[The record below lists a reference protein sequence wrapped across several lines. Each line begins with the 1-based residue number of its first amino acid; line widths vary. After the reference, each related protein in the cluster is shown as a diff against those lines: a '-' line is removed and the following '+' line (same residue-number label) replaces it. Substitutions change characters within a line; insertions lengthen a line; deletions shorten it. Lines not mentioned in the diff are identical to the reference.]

1 MPKRFEP
8 NRRLLHLLV
17 GSNLYGSPDACIR
30 ELIQNAWDAIQWR
43 HAYSDG
49 AGGRIDV
56 RFSAIEGWFEV
67 LDDGYGMDQRTIEDS
82 FLEVGHDKLELLD
95 GATRDNQTGY
105 FGIGVL
111 SVFLIADSFEVTTRR
126 AGTSGSGIHFRVN
139 DLDTP
144 VEFRPV
150 DNAPPGTRI
159 RIYPRNDGI
168 FSVASVPQ
176 TVSNYVRHV
185 DNVFLT
191 SVDDDREDQL
201 SQTWTLTDI
210 ADVRHLDDF
219 PGVRNGRF
227 GFTGAL
233 RTHSGTLASDLTLCN
248 AGFLTE
254 SNVHDLIPTP
264 ALGMSGELD
273 LEPHA
278 LTMGMSRER
287 IQRDT
292 HWTELGNRLQ
302 DRFISAA
309 RDELNNGA
317 LRPGE
322 FLDSQSTK
330 RNLLL
335 WYHFLPAESPFSE
348 LYDLIDTRIFTTVPF
363 SRLERGQSTLEDI
376 VGNAPPEQKLFFR
389 QKFQP
394 QEHTQTIDDEGL
406 PVRVTQEI
414 RDSVRVGALR
424 AKGFDVLEMD
434 RLQVNT
440 RRNGAV
446 RTQQIDEYPLVLKCL
461 RERGVQLVDIAN
473 ASDSDMDL
481 QSIERLPILKDAL
494 LIAGGLRFASVTDSK
509 RRVIRDRSGIRYINL
524 RHPDVQRLLK
534 IIAPAA
540 SNPLKNR
547 LLEVYLKLE
556 EFRLHDARQIVTELL
571 SSDDLASLA
580 AGDVAPLTR
589 KHLDSLIQ
597 ELLSELAQ

>member
-8 NRRLLHLLV
+8 NRRLLHLLI

-43 HAYSDG
+43 HSYGDG

-67 LDDGYGMDQRTIEDS
+67 LDDGYGMDQRTIEAS
-82 FLEVGHDKLELLD
+82 FLDVGQDKLALLD

-111 SVFLIADSFEVTTRR
+111 SVFLIADSFEVTTKR
-126 AGTSGSGIHFRVN
+126 ADTSGSGIHFRVN
-139 DLDTP
+139 DLDTL
-144 VEFRPV
+144 VEFTSV
-150 DNAPPGTRI
+150 DDAPAGTRI
-159 RIYPRNDGI
+159 RVYPRAGAT
-168 FSVASVPQ
+168 FSVASIPQ

-185 DNVFLT
+185 DNVFVT
-191 SVDDDREDQL
+191 FVDDDREEQL
-201 SQTWTLTDI
+201 PHTWTLTD
-210 ADVRHLDDF
+210 VSNPRTLGDF
-219 PGVRNGRF
+219 LGVRNGRF

-233 RTHSGTLASDLTLCN
+233 KSHSGTLASELTLCN

-264 ALGMSGELD
+264 ALGMGGELD

-278 LTMGMSRER
+278 LTIGMSRER
-287 IQRDT
+287 IQRDS

-309 RDELNNGA
+309 IDELHNGT
-317 LRPGE
+317 LRPGDS
-322 FLDSQSTK
+322 LDSSSTK
-330 RNLLL
+330 RHLLL
-335 WYHFLPAESPFSE
+335 WYHFLPSESPFSE
-348 LYDLIDTRIFTTVPF
+348 LYAFLDTRVFTTVPF

-376 VGNAPPEQKLFFR
+376 VASVPREQKLFFR

-394 QEHTQTIDDEGL
+394 HEHTHTINDEGM

-424 AKGFDVLEMD
+424 AKGFDVLELD
-434 RLQVNT
+434 RLQVNV

-446 RTQQIDEYPLVLKCL
+446 RTQHIDEYPLVFKCL
-461 RERGVQLVDIAN
+461 EKRGVQLVDIAN
-473 ASDSDMDL
+473 ATDSDMDL

-494 LIAGGLRFASVTDSK
+494 LLAGGLRFASVMDSK
-509 RRVIRDRSGIRYINL
+509 RRVIRDRSGVRYINL
-524 RHPDVQRLLK
+524 RHPDVQQLLK
-534 IIAPAA
+534 VIPVAT

-547 LLEVYLKLE
+547 LLEIYLKIE
-556 EFRLHDARQIVTELL
+556 EFKLYDARQIVTDLL
-571 SSDDLASLA
+571 ANDDLAALA
-580 AGDVAPLTR
+580 TGDIAPLTR
-589 KHLDSLIQ
+589 RHLDSLI
-597 ELLSELAQ
+597 EGLLSELGQ

>member
-8 NRRLLHLLV
+8 NRRLLHLLI

-43 HAYSDG
+43 HSYGDG

-67 LDDGYGMDQRTIEDS
+67 LDDGYGMDQRTIEAS
-82 FLEVGHDKLELLD
+82 FLDVGQDKLALLD

-111 SVFLIADSFEVTTRR
+111 SVFLIADSFEVTTKR
-126 AGTSGSGIHFRVN
+126 ADTSGSGIHFRVN
-139 DLDTP
+139 DLDTV
-144 VEFRPV
+144 VEFTSV
-150 DNAPPGTRI
+150 DDAPAGTRI
-159 RIYPRNDGI
+159 RVYPRAGAT
-168 FSVASVPQ
+168 FSVASIPQ

-185 DNVFLT
+185 DNVFVT
-191 SVDDDREDQL
+191 FVDDDREEQL
-201 SQTWTLTDI
+201 PHTWTLTD
-210 ADVRHLDDF
+210 VSNPRTLDDF
-219 PGVRNGRF
+219 LGVRNGRF

-233 RTHSGTLASDLTLCN
+233 QSHSGTLASELTLCN

-264 ALGMSGELD
+264 ALGMGGELD

-278 LTMGMSRER
+278 LTIGMSRER
-287 IQRDT
+287 IQRDS

-309 RDELNNGA
+309 LEELHNGT
-317 LRPGE
+317 LRPGDS
-322 FLDSQSTK
+322 LDSSSTK
-330 RNLLL
+330 RHLLL
-335 WYHFLPAESPFSE
+335 WYHFLPSESPFSE
-348 LYDLIDTRIFTTVPF
+348 LYAILDTRVFTTVSF

-376 VGNAPPEQKLFFR
+376 VAAVPREQKLFFR

-394 QEHTQTIDDEGL
+394 HEHTHTINDEGM
-406 PVRVTQEI
+406 PVRVTQEV

-424 AKGFDVLEMD
+424 AKGFDVLELD
-434 RLQVNT
+434 RLQVNV

-446 RTQQIDEYPLVLKCL
+446 RTQHIDEYPLVCKCL
-461 RERGVQLVDIAN
+461 EKRGVQLVDIAN
-473 ASDSDMDL
+473 ATDSDMDL

-494 LIAGGLRFASVTDSK
+494 LLAGGLRFASVMDSK
-509 RRVIRDRSGIRYINL
+509 RRVIRDRSGVRYINL
-524 RHPDVQRLLK
+524 RHPDVQQLLRV
-534 IIAPAA
+534 IPGAT

-547 LLEVYLKLE
+547 LLEIYLKIE
-556 EFRLHDARQIVTELL
+556 EFKLYDARQIVTDLL
-571 SSDDLASLA
+571 ANDDLAALA
-580 AGDVAPLTR
+580 TGDIAPLTR
-589 KHLDSLIQ
+589 RHLDSLI
-597 ELLSELAQ
+597 EGLLSELGQ